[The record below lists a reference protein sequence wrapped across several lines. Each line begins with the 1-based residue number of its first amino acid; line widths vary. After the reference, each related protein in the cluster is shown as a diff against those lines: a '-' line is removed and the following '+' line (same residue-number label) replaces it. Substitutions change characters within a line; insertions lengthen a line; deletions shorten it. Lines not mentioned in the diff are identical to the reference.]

1 MRRGLPSFNERDA
14 TGRDGGEDGFEG
26 GHELVFEPTLEKSL
40 LNDYAIL
47 QFRWLNHY
55 CQHLLLLDN

>member
-26 GHELVFEPTLEKSL
+26 SHKFVVVGELFALQSIAPLGIKKIAKDCSL
-40 LNDYAIL
+40 GKV
-47 QFRWLNHY
+47 
-55 CQHLLLLDN
+55 